1 MSEKVNNPAHYT
13 QQPVECIEFAQHK
26 IQMKMKITLP
36 ELGYTPAN
44 LRMARKQANLTQ
56 HQVADIT
63 GTKSVDMVRRW
74 EMSTDRH
81 MHSTMPHMKWLL
93 LLDAI
98 VKLSKQ

>member
-1 MSEKVNNPAHYT
+1 MQVND
-13 QQPVECIEFAQHK
+13 
-26 IQMKMKITLP
+26 TLP

-44 LRMARKQANLTQ
+44 LKALREQANLTQ
-56 HQVADIT
+56 QQVADIT

-74 EMSTDRH
+74 ELGTDRH
-81 MHSTMPHMKWLL
+81 MHSTMPHIKWLL

>member
-1 MSEKVNNPAHYT
+1 MGDSLTSSLNFV
-13 QQPVECIEFAQHK
+13 IDK

-44 LRMARKQANLTQ
+44 LRALREQANLTQ
-56 HQVADIT
+56 QQVADIT

-74 EMSTDRH
+74 EMATDRP

>member
-1 MSEKVNNPAHYT
+1 MGDNLTSSLNFV
-13 QQPVECIEFAQHK
+13 IDK

>member
-1 MSEKVNNPAHYT
+1 MDAQKKEIKMS
-13 QQPVECIEFAQHK
+13 IL
-26 IQMKMKITLP
+26 LP

-44 LRMARKQANLTQ
+44 LRALREQANLTQ
-56 HQVADIT
+56 QQVADIT
-63 GTKSVDMVRRW
+63 RTKSVDMVRRW
-74 EMSTDRH
+74 EMGTDRH

>member
-1 MSEKVNNPAHYT
+1 MTPK
-13 QQPVECIEFAQHK
+13 HK
-26 IQMKMKITLP
+26 IIKTLAEMAPVTCGELAVQGAVVETEP

-44 LRMARKQANLTQ
+44 LRALRGQANLTQ

-81 MHSTMPHMKWLL
+81 MHSTMPHIKWLL
-93 LLDAI
+93 LLDEI